1 MSICRDV
8 LKRKKWSARERG
20 EALSRTE
27 VSRYKTETLG
37 IRRCLP
43 WNGNTPRIGVESNE
57 IKVEWVFRP
66 DDMDASSSTR
76 FLLSHTVPSRV
87 RSRIHTHT
95 HTRSR
100 AVYAHG
106 YTHTHTHTRSRAVY
120 AHGYTHTV
128 GPVYVAGN
136 TRIGRRG
143 TQIARGAVPL
153 TYSTIITHYRPIA
166 GAGACALTSV
176 ANYTSSRKG
185 GRGAGT

>member
-106 YTHTHTHTRSRAVY
+106 YTHT
-120 AHGYTHTV
+120 V

>member
-1 MSICRDV
+1 
-8 LKRKKWSARERG
+8 SARERG

-87 RSRIHTHT
+87 CSRIHTHART
-95 HTRSR
+95 HDPEPCTLTDTD
-100 AVYAHG
+100 A
-106 YTHTHTHTRSRAVY
+106 HTHTRL
-120 AHGYTHTV
+120 G
-128 GPVYVAGN
+128 
-136 TRIGRRG
+136 
-143 TQIARGAVPL
+143 
-153 TYSTIITHYRPIA
+153 
-166 GAGACALTSV
+166 
-176 ANYTSSRKG
+176 
-185 GRGAGT
+185 